1 MNEEVTNAKLTIA
14 ELVDDLEPV
23 RPVSATGG
31 LAFAAAITLAALAA
45 VIMNKGM
52 RADLLAGHPSEMFL
66 LRAGILLLLGLATA
80 YSVLAMASP
89 AVGKHGQSWKIALSA
104 AALFP
109 LAAIIVAMTA
119 NVGPAITAMQSG
131 MQCMT
136 MSLIGGVATAIPMV
150 LWLRKG
156 APTNPERAGWLT
168 GVASGGLGA
177 FAYSFHCPF
186 ESIVYIGLW
195 YTLAVG
201 ACAVLGRLVVPR
213 LIRW

>member
-1 MNEEVTNAKLTIA
+1 MNTSQFEIA
-14 ELVDDLEPV
+14 DLVDDLKPV
-23 RPVSATGG
+23 RPVSIKGG
-31 LAFAAAITLAALAA
+31 LAIAVMITAAAIAA
-45 VIMNKGM
+45 VIGRNGM

-66 LRAGILLLLGLATA
+66 LRAGILLLLGVATA
-80 YSVLAMASP
+80 YSVLSMASP
-89 AVGKHGQSWKIALSA
+89 SVGKQGNGWKIALSA

-109 LAAIIVAMTA
+109 LAAMIVAITDDM
-119 NVGPAITAMQSG
+119 GPAITEMRFG
-131 MQCMT
+131 VQCMI

-177 FAYSFHCPF
+177 FAYNFHCPF

-201 ACAVLGRLVVPR
+201 ACAVLGRLVVPG